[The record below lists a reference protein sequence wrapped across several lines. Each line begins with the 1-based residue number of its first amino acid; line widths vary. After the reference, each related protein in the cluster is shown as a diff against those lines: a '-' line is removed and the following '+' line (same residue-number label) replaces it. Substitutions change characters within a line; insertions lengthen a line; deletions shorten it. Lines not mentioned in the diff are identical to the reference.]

1 MPNGKTV
8 EEAEKQIAA
17 LVEDNKRLAAEVDGL
32 QTDGAMLEKAARGA
46 LTAKTAAEH
55 ESANAKAKLEV
66 AQQQVAKLQQAN
78 TALTAQAA
86 RLNRQIEKN
95 PLTPLTVEE
104 AVALFEGLLTPFR
117 ASKTLE
123 IRQVTLSLKLATG
136 KIGDVPVILVPDPKS
151 ADPALLHEIKLD
163 LTSRPSDDGF
173 APVTPVAECRLT
185 IRVAGPGTVAA
196 NPASKDGRYPCGT
209 IVSLTAT
216 PAPGATFQGYG
227 GAATGSNPTV
237 AVLLD
242 DAKTVTAAFAQPP
255 GVTLTVATNPSG
267 LVARIGTS
275 GAFTPAPLTQEVP
288 AGQTQTV
295 SVSDPQVVN
304 GTGFRFSGWST
315 GGSTATTTVEPSGNI
330 TATASFRAACHAVTV
345 TVAGSGG
352 TVALSPATGALAG
365 FPADC
370 YAPGAQVRI
379 LANAD
384 PGFGIKAVS
393 ITTGGTTQAVTTA
406 NTPVIV
412 NSPITAT
419 VTYVPRP
426 ATISTIFPPVAAG
439 AVNQSNVFFANP
451 TPTPGSNLRIT
462 EVTFQTSGGAGT
474 VTLVSTLPAVFGNLP
489 ANGQSSTLQLVY
501 KIPAS
506 VTTFNILVTVEVSNA
521 NGDVFTNQVS
531 IGHSRPR

>member
-1 MPNGKTV
+1 MPNGRTV

-17 LVEDNKRLAAEVDGL
+17 LVEENKRLAAEVEGL
-32 QTDGAMLEKAARGA
+32 QTDGVTLEKAARGA
-46 LTAKTAAEH
+46 LTAKAAAEQ
-55 ESANAKAKLEV
+55 ESANAKARLEA
-66 AQQQVAKLQQAN
+66 AQQQVTKLQQAN
-78 TALTAQAA
+78 STLTAQAA

-104 AVALFEGLLTPFR
+104 AGALFEGLLTPFR

-123 IRQVTLSLKLATG
+123 IRHVTLSLKLATG

-151 ADPALLHEIKLD
+151 ADPALLHEIRLD
-163 LTSRPSDDGF
+163 LTSKPSDES
-173 APVTPVAECRLT
+173 APVTPAAECRLT
-185 IRVAGPGTVAA
+185 ITVTGQGTVAA
-196 NPASKDGRYPCGT
+196 NPASKDGNYPCGA

-216 PAPGATFQGYG
+216 PAQGATFQGYR

-242 DAKTVTAAFAQPP
+242 DSKTVTATFVQPP

-275 GAFTPAPLTQEVP
+275 GAFTPAPLAQEVP

-295 SVSDPQVVN
+295 SVTDPQVVN

-315 GGSTATTTVEPSGNI
+315 GGSTATSTVEPTGDI
-330 TATASFRAACHAVTV
+330 TATAIFRAACHVVTA

-384 PGFGIKAVS
+384 PGFAIKAVS
-393 ITTGGTTQAVTTA
+393 ITTGGATQAVTTA

-426 ATISTIFPPVAAG
+426 ATISTIFPPVATG
-439 AVNQSNVFFANP
+439 AVNQSKMFFSNP

-462 EVTFQTSGGAGT
+462 EVTFQTTGGAGP
-474 VTLVSTLPAVFGNLP
+474 VTLVSKLPVVFGNLP
-489 ANGQSSTLQLVY
+489 ADGQSSTLQLVY
-501 KIPAS
+501 QIPAS
-506 VTTFNILVTVEVSNA
+506 VTTFNIFVTVEVSNA